1 MIIFVKSCKEYNF
14 RESDKEKGSIMKR
27 ILIISAAFFLIL
39 NIHAQDKIKWHSLTE
54 AIELNRTEP
63 KKFMIDVYTDWCGW
77 CKRMDA
83 TTFSNPE
90 IAKYVNENFYAV
102 KFNAEMKD
110 SLTLGNRTYHFIDNG
125 GRGYHE
131 VAAILTKGR
140 LSYPTIV
147 YLDEELR
154 HIEVE
159 PGYKT
164 VEQLQPRLVYYSE
177 EQYKTAKNPSNM

>member
-1 MIIFVKSCKEYNF
+1 MIRLVLVLTVV
-14 RESDKEKGSIMKR
+14 IMA
-27 ILIISAAFFLIL
+27 LDM
-39 NIHAQDKIKWHSLTE
+39 NAQEEIKWHTLKE
-54 AIELNRTEP
+54 AIELNSKEP
-63 KKFMIDVYTDWCGW
+63 RKFMVDVYTDWCGW

-83 TTFSNPE
+83 TTFSDSE
-90 IAKYVNENFYAV
+90 IADYVNKYFYAV

-110 SLTLGNRTYHFIDNG
+110 SLTLGERTYHFVDNG
-125 GRGYHE
+125 RRGYHE

-154 HIEVE
+154 HIGVE

-164 VEQLQPRLVYYSE
+164 AEQLSQKLIYYSE
-177 EQYKTAKNPSNM
+177 EKYKAQQDPVDM

>member
-1 MIIFVKSCKEYNF
+1 
-14 RESDKEKGSIMKR
+14 MKR
-27 ILIISAAFFLIL
+27 LTYIILIVLMVAI
-39 NIHAQDKIKWHSLTE
+39 NVNAQEKIKWYSLNE
-54 AIELNRTEP
+54 AIELNRNEP
-63 KKFMIDVYTDWCGW
+63 RKFIVDVYTDWCGW

-83 TTFSNPE
+83 TTFTDQG
-90 IAKYVNENFYAV
+90 IASYVNANFYAV
-102 KFNAEMKD
+102 KFNAEMKE
-110 SLTLGNRTYHFIDNG
+110 SIVLGEKTYRFIDNG
-125 GRGYHE
+125 KRGYHE

-164 VEQLQPRLVYYSE
+164 ADVLSKRLIYFNE
-177 EQYKTAKNPSNM
+177 EKYKAKTDPMDM

>member
-1 MIIFVKSCKEYNF
+1 
-14 RESDKEKGSIMKR
+14 MKR
-27 ILIISAAFFLIL
+27 FVVIIAVTLLYGISM
-39 NIHAQDKIKWHSLTE
+39 NGQDKINWMTLGE
-54 AIELNRTEP
+54 AIELNKKEP
-63 KKFMIDVYTDWCGW
+63 RKFIVDVYTDWCGW

-83 TTFSNPE
+83 TTFSNKE
-90 IAKYVNENFYAV
+90 VASYINENFYPV

-110 SLTLGNRTYHFIDNG
+110 SIRLGDRTYHFVDNG
-125 GRGYHE
+125 RRGYHE

-154 HIEVE
+154 HISVE

-164 VEQLQPRLVYYSE
+164 PEQLSEKLIYYNE
-177 EQYKTAKNPSNM
+177 EKYKAASSPMDM

>member
-1 MIIFVKSCKEYNF
+1 MLKKWLFIAAITTSSVLFAQ
-14 RESDKEKGSIMKR
+14 EKI
-27 ILIISAAFFLIL
+27 
-39 NIHAQDKIKWHSLTE
+39 QWHTLAE
-54 AIELNRTEP
+54 AIELNRSEP
-63 KKFMIDVYTDWCGW
+63 RKFMVDVYTDWCGW

-83 TTFSNPE
+83 DTFSDQD
-90 IAKYVNENFYAV
+90 IAAYVNKYYYAV
-102 KFNAEMKD
+102 KFDAEMKE
-110 SLTLGNRTYHFIDNG
+110 SLTLGNKTYHFVDQG
-125 GRGYHE
+125 RRGYHE

-164 VEQLQPRLVYYSE
+164 PEQLTERLVYYKE
-177 EQYKTAKNPSNM
+177 ERYKTQNPMGM

>member
-1 MIIFVKSCKEYNF
+1 MIRLLLVFIAVGMTLN
-14 RESDKEKGSIMKR
+14 
-27 ILIISAAFFLIL
+27 LIG
-39 NIHAQDKIKWHSLTE
+39 QEEIKWYTLE
-54 AIELNRTEP
+54 DAIERNSKEP
-63 KKFMIDVYTDWCGW
+63 RKFMVDVYTDWCGW

-83 TTFSNPE
+83 TTFSD
-90 IAKYVNENFYAV
+90 AAVAAYVNANFYPV

-110 SLTLGNRTYHFIDNG
+110 SLTLGERTYYFIDNG
-125 GRGYHE
+125 RRGYHE

-154 HIEVE
+154 HIGVE

-164 VEQLQPRLVYYSE
+164 AAQLSDKLIYYKE
-177 EQYKTAKNPSNM
+177 EKYKAQQDPVGM

>member
-1 MIIFVKSCKEYNF
+1 MIRLVLVI
-14 RESDKEKGSIMKR
+14 
-27 ILIISAAFFLIL
+27 AAVMMGL
-39 NIHAQDKIKWHSLTE
+39 NINAQEEIRWYTLEE
-54 AIELNRTEP
+54 AIEQNSKEP
-63 KKFMIDVYTDWCGW
+63 RKFMVDVYTDWCGW

-83 TTFSNPE
+83 TTFSDG
-90 IAKYVNENFYAV
+90 AVASYVNTHFYPV

-110 SLTLGNRTYHFIDNG
+110 SLTLGERTYYFIDNG
-125 GRGYHE
+125 RRGYHE

-154 HIEVE
+154 HISVE

-164 VEQLQPRLVYYSE
+164 AAQLSEKLIYYKE
-177 EQYKTAKNPSNM
+177 EKYKAQQDPIGM

>member
-1 MIIFVKSCKEYNF
+1 MRVT
-14 RESDKEKGSIMKR
+14 
-27 ILIISAAFFLIL
+27 FLITAFL
-39 NIHAQDKIKWHSLTE
+39 SFNYLSLHAQEKINWYTLSE
-54 AIELNRTEP
+54 AIELNRDEP
-63 KKFMIDVYTDWCGW
+63 RKFVVDVYTDWCGW

-83 TTFSNPE
+83 TTFADE
-90 IAKYVNENFYAV
+90 RIAQYMNENFYAV
-102 KFNAEMKD
+102 KFDAEMKD
-110 SLTLGNRTYHFIDNG
+110 SLTLGERTYYFIDQG
-125 GRGYHE
+125 RRGYHE

-164 VEQLQPRLVYYSE
+164 AEQLSEKLIYYNE
-177 EQYKTAKNPSNM
+177 ERYKVRKDPIGM

>member
-1 MIIFVKSCKEYNF
+1 MVAIFT
-14 RESDKEKGSIMKR
+14 G
-27 ILIISAAFFLIL
+27 LTLSAQEQIRWHTL
-39 NIHAQDKIKWHSLTE
+39 NE
-54 AIELNRTEP
+54 AIELNKKEP
-63 KKFMIDVYTDWCGW
+63 RKFMVDVYTDWCGW

-83 TTFSNPE
+83 NTFSNE
-90 IAKYVNENFYAV
+90 KIASYLNEHFYAV

-110 SLTLGNRTYHFIDNG
+110 SLTLGNRTYYFVDQG
-125 GRGYHE
+125 KRGYHE

-154 HIEVE
+154 HIQIE

-164 VEQLQPRLVYYSE
+164 PEQLSSKLTYYNE
-177 EQYKTAKNPSNM
+177 EKYKARKNPVDM

>member
-1 MIIFVKSCKEYNF
+1 
-14 RESDKEKGSIMKR
+14 MKR
-27 ILIISAAFFLIL
+27 ISILIIALIFAS
-39 NIHAQDKIKWHSLTE
+39 NMNAQEKIKWYTLTE
-54 AIELNRTEP
+54 AIQLNQTAPR
-63 KKFMIDVYTDWCGW
+63 KFIVDVYTDWCGW

-83 TTFSNPE
+83 TTFTNQE
-90 IAKYVNENFYAV
+90 IANYMNANFYAV
-102 KFNAEMKD
+102 KFNAEMRD
-110 SLTLGNRTYHFIDNG
+110 SLVLGQKTYYFIDNG

-154 HIEVE
+154 HIQVE

-164 VEQLQPRLVYYSE
+164 PEVLSERLKYFNE
-177 EQYKTAKNPSNM
+177 EKYKTRTDPVDM

>member
-1 MIIFVKSCKEYNF
+1 MIRLVIVF
-14 RESDKEKGSIMKR
+14 
-27 ILIISAAFFLIL
+27 AAVMMGL
-39 NIHAQDKIKWHSLTE
+39 NINAQEEIRWYTLEE
-54 AIELNRTEP
+54 AIEQNSKEP
-63 KKFMIDVYTDWCGW
+63 RKFMVDVYTDWCGW

-83 TTFSNPE
+83 TTFSDGE
-90 IAKYVNENFYAV
+90 IASYVNTHFYPV

-110 SLTLGNRTYHFIDNG
+110 SLTLGDRTYYFIDNG
-125 GRGYHE
+125 RRGYHE

-154 HIEVE
+154 HISVE

-164 VEQLQPRLVYYSE
+164 AAQLAEKLIYYKE
-177 EQYKTAKNPSNM
+177 EKYKAQQDPMGM

>member
-1 MIIFVKSCKEYNF
+1 MIRLV
-14 RESDKEKGSIMKR
+14 
-27 ILIISAAFFLIL
+27 LFFTAVMMGL
-39 NIHAQDKIKWHSLTE
+39 NINAQEGIRWFTLEE
-54 AIELNRTEP
+54 AIEQNSKEP
-63 KKFMIDVYTDWCGW
+63 RKFMVDVYTDWCGW

-83 TTFSNPE
+83 TTFSDGA
-90 IAKYVNENFYAV
+90 IAAYVNTHFYPV

-110 SLTLGNRTYHFIDNG
+110 SLTLGDRTYYFIDNG
-125 GRGYHE
+125 RRGYHE

-154 HIEVE
+154 HINVE

-164 VEQLQPRLVYYSE
+164 AAQLTEKLIYYKE
-177 EQYKTAKNPSNM
+177 EKYKAQQDPIGM

>member
-1 MIIFVKSCKEYNF
+1 MIRLVLVFTAVMM
-14 RESDKEKGSIMKR
+14 G
-27 ILIISAAFFLIL
+27 L
-39 NIHAQDKIKWHSLTE
+39 NINAQDEIRWYTLEE
-54 AIELNRTEP
+54 AIEQNSKEP
-63 KKFMIDVYTDWCGW
+63 RKFMVDVYTDWCGW

-83 TTFSNPE
+83 TTFSDGE
-90 IAKYVNENFYAV
+90 IASYVNTHFYPV

-110 SLTLGNRTYHFIDNG
+110 SLTLGDRTYYFIDNG
-125 GRGYHE
+125 RRGYHE

-154 HIEVE
+154 HISVE

-164 VEQLQPRLVYYSE
+164 AAQLTEKLIYYNE
-177 EQYKTAKNPSNM
+177 EKYKAQQDPIGM